1 MDDDR
6 NFKEEIL
13 KNIRIFQEDLIKK
26 INSKMI
32 ELNTDYKKF
41 HQNLSQLSENN
52 KKLIESI
59 ITKNVNFEK
68 ISSLE
73 NFRNKVDS
81 ILITHEIRINN
92 NIEEISSIKTKYDKA
107 LIDNLLVPGYV
118 GPSCQFKNIG
128 EYIIHNINEIS
139 KIKSDK
145 EVIRNSFRDL
155 RIKTDSSMRAIL
167 NLSESS
173 VRRCNDYTD
182 NRISDLKKLVYEKI
196 DFMNTKEREIKL
208 MIKNF
213 EEEQEKFKQNKVD
226 FGNELKDNILSDIDI
241 RINQIINKDQEEIK
255 NKILN
260 QNNNLEKYIEEIF
273 ENKMKS
279 INENITEIHNKINQ
293 IYTKKENDS
302 SLIKNILNNNEIIK
316 MMPKFPLIS
325 SFSQRALPIFKS
337 EKNVEKTAEKINNKN
352 ENNKNYK
359 QNITYSSFNNNNN
372 NNNIDN
378 NKELL
383 NDNYKPNKTQINNI
397 LTNNNNINND
407 INSINSRKKSV
418 PDINEIYEKKKNI
431 NIENQLLSNKINQK
445 NLLKYNFKEF
455 ENKYSEIQKNNNGA
469 VEKSI
474 ESAPIIY
481 KEKASSDLVL
491 KHKNSKILIFNY
503 EQKNHNTKSIPKTR
517 LSIKSPKIN
526 DEFMKNFTNIKTLK
540 VDKINRINIDINCDV
555 PGSPGPGEE
564 KTSRNII
571 DDLKNPKILEKRILS
586 NEEIIKNNDKHHNFN
601 NKINFSP
608 QNKNSD
614 FKTKENWKNSQK
626 KMKTEKNINLKNKDG
641 LGELNLIKL
650 ELNPAN
656 NLTNGA
662 KVLANKKIMNNH
674 ITKLDYPNSF
684 SSLYNLQIINKNP
697 I

>member
-118 GPSCQFKNIG
+118 GSSCQFKNIG

-293 IYTKKENDS
+293 IFTKKENDS

-352 ENNKNYK
+352 ENNENYK
-359 QNITYSSFNNNNN
+359 QNITYSSFNNN

-383 NDNYKPNKTQINNI
+383 NDNYKPNKTQINNV

-540 VDKINRINIDINCDV
+540 VDNINRINIDINCDV

-586 NEEIIKNNDKHHNFN
+586 NEEIIKNNDKHHNYN

-614 FKTKENWKNSQK
+614 FKTKENWKNNQK

>member
-118 GPSCQFKNIG
+118 GPSCQFKNLG

-139 KIKSDK
+139 KVKSDK

-167 NLSESS
+167 NLNESS

-213 EEEQEKFKQNKVD
+213 EGDQEKFKQNKVD
-226 FGNELKDNILSDIDI
+226 FGNELKDNILSDIDF
-241 RINQIINKDQEEIK
+241 RINQINKDQEEIK

-273 ENKMKS
+273 ENKMKL

-302 SLIKNILNNNEIIK
+302 SMIKNILNNNEIIK
-316 MMPKFPLIS
+316 IMPKFPLIS
-325 SFSQRALPIFKS
+325 SFSQKALPIFKS
-337 EKNVEKTAEKINNKN
+337 EKIVEKTAEKINNKN
-352 ENNKNYK
+352 ENNENYK
-359 QNITYSSFNNNNN
+359 QNITYSSFNNNN

-383 NDNYKPNKTQINNI
+383 NDNYKPNKTQINNV

-455 ENKYSEIQKNNNGA
+455 ENKYSEIQKNNNVT

-503 EQKNHNTKSIPKTR
+503 EQKNHNNKSIPKTR
-517 LSIKSPKIN
+517 LNIKSPKIN

-540 VDKINRINIDINCDV
+540 ADNFNRINIAINSDV
-555 PGSPGPGEE
+555 LGSPCSGEE

-586 NEEIIKNNDKHHNFN
+586 NQEIIKNNDKHHNFN

-608 QNKNSD
+608 QKKNSD
-614 FKTKENWKNSQK
+614 LKTKENWKNTQK
-626 KMKTEKNINLKNKDG
+626 KLKTEKNINLKNKDG

>member
-13 KNIRIFQEDLIKK
+13 KNIRIFQEDLLKK

-118 GPSCQFKNIG
+118 GSSCQFKNIG

-213 EEEQEKFKQNKVD
+213 EEDQEKFKQNKVD

-293 IYTKKENDS
+293 IFTKKENDS

-352 ENNKNYK
+352 ENNENYK
-359 QNITYSSFNNNNN
+359 QNITYSSFNNN

-383 NDNYKPNKTQINNI
+383 NDNYKPNKTQINNV

-555 PGSPGPGEE
+555 PGSPGTKKK

-586 NEEIIKNNDKHHNFN
+586 NEEIIKNNDKHHNYN

-614 FKTKENWKNSQK
+614 FKTKENWKNNQK

>member
-293 IYTKKENDS
+293 IFTKKENDS

-352 ENNKNYK
+352 ENNENYK
-359 QNITYSSFNNNNN
+359 QNITYSSFNNN

-383 NDNYKPNKTQINNI
+383 NDNYKPNKTQINNV

-540 VDKINRINIDINCDV
+540 VDNINRINIDINCDV

-586 NEEIIKNNDKHHNFN
+586 NEEIIKNNDKHHNYN

-614 FKTKENWKNSQK
+614 FKTKENWKNNQK

>member
-13 KNIRIFQEDLIKK
+13 KNIRIFQEDLLKK

-352 ENNKNYK
+352 ENNENYK
-359 QNITYSSFNNNNN
+359 QNITYSSFNNN

-383 NDNYKPNKTQINNI
+383 NDNYKPNKTQINNV

>member
-13 KNIRIFQEDLIKK
+13 KNIRIFQEDLLKK

-352 ENNKNYK
+352 ENNENYK
-359 QNITYSSFNNNNN
+359 QNITYSSFNNN

-383 NDNYKPNKTQINNI
+383 NDNYKPNKTQINNV

-407 INSINSRKKSV
+407 INSRKKSV

-571 DDLKNPKILEKRILS
+571 DDLKNPKILEKRILT

>member
-241 RINQIINKDQEEIK
+241 RINQINKDQEEIK

-352 ENNKNYK
+352 ENNENYK
-359 QNITYSSFNNNNN
+359 QNITYSSFNNN

-383 NDNYKPNKTQINNI
+383 NDNYKPNKTQINNV

-586 NEEIIKNNDKHHNFN
+586 NEEIIKNNDKHHNYN

>member
-241 RINQIINKDQEEIK
+241 RINQIINKDKEEIK

-273 ENKMKS
+273 ENRMKS

-352 ENNKNYK
+352 ENNENYK
-359 QNITYSSFNNNNN
+359 QNITYSSFNNN

-383 NDNYKPNKTQINNI
+383 NDNYKPNKTQINNV
-397 LTNNNNINND
+397 LTNNNINND

>member
-182 NRISDLKKLVYEKI
+182 NRISDLTKLVYAKI

-352 ENNKNYK
+352 ENNENYK
-359 QNITYSSFNNNNN
+359 QNITYSSFNNN

-383 NDNYKPNKTQINNI
+383 NDNYKPNKTQINNV

>member
-13 KNIRIFQEDLIKK
+13 KNIRIFQEDLLKK

-352 ENNKNYK
+352 ENNENYK
-359 QNITYSSFNNNNN
+359 QNITYSSFNNN

-383 NDNYKPNKTQINNI
+383 NDNYKPNKTQINNV
-397 LTNNNNINND
+397 LTNNNINND

>member
-352 ENNKNYK
+352 ENNENYK
-359 QNITYSSFNNNNN
+359 QNITYSSFNNN

-383 NDNYKPNKTQINNI
+383 NDNYKPNKTQINNV

-455 ENKYSEIQKNNNGA
+455 ENKYSEIQKNNNVT

-540 VDKINRINIDINCDV
+540 VDNINRINIDINCDV

>member
-352 ENNKNYK
+352 ENNENYK
-359 QNITYSSFNNNNN
+359 QNITYSSFNNN

-383 NDNYKPNKTQINNI
+383 NDNYKPNKTQINNV